1 MPKEITG
8 TFKNGSSNNY
18 HFVIKGLAD
27 KFEEQFTCIGKNT
40 EKFITFSVPVE
51 KEVKRIGENGEKI
64 TKAISYILKFIKY
77 IIKSCQQ
84 SC

>member
-1 MPKEITG
+1 M
-8 TFKNGSSNNY
+8 
-18 HFVIKGLAD
+18 
-27 KFEEQFTCIGKNT
+27 
-40 EKFITFSVPVE
+40 E

-77 IIKSCQQ
+77 IVKSCQQ